1 MGNFQGMLRHFQG
14 GLKIFLGGPYPLKKF
29 TLVDI
34 FSGGIENFSQG
45 VGIFRER
52 VEI

>member
-1 MGNFQGMLRHFQG
+1 MG
-14 GLKIFLGGPYPLKKF
+14 GLLDRPGYFKGVENFYANFFFQFL
-29 TLVDI
+29 
-34 FSGGIENFSQG
+34 SGGIENFSQG